1 MMTQEFESWPIWLL
15 LASTVSLASDLV
27 TLGALDSEMRLSVHL
42 QIVCSETALL
52 NPPVSYFAQL
62 CERSIPR
69 ISSLAID
76 IDPDANIEA
85 AMCPVPNFNN
95 TTCVRR
101 PEAKMMGHD

>member
-1 MMTQEFESWPIWLL
+1 LF
-15 LASTVSLASDLV
+15 
-27 TLGALDSEMRLSVHL
+27 
-42 QIVCSETALL
+42 
-52 NPPVSYFAQL
+52 
-62 CERSIPR
+62 PR

-85 AMCPVPNFNN
+85 AMYPVLNFNN